1 MSNIP
6 AEVEVSRLST
16 EKIIE
21 LIRQTRNTLIE
32 FYQEDEA
39 IRAYFSEHYGL
50 EKVSAIKNEFL
61 KRDLKELW
69 SAPVDLVH
77 YSALIKEIK
86 DSGNVAI
93 INQVQHHQRFVQ
105 EINAIFKKYTY

>member
-6 AEVEVSRLST
+6 AEVEVSKLST

-39 IRAYFSEHYGL
+39 IRAHFSEHYGL
-50 EKVSAIKNEFL
+50 EKVSAIKIEFL

-77 YSALIKEIK
+77 YAATIKEVK
-86 DSGNVAI
+86 ESGNIATL
-93 INQVQHHQRFVQ
+93 NQAQHQQRFVQ
-105 EINAIFKKYTY
+105 ETDTLFKKYTY

>member
-39 IRAYFSEHYGL
+39 IRAYFSEHHGL

-61 KRDLKELW
+61 KRDLKELS

-77 YSALIKEIK
+77 YAATIKEIK
-86 DSGNVAI
+86 ESGNVAT
-93 INQVQHHQRFVQ
+93 INLAQHQQRFVQ
-105 EINAIFKKYTY
+105 EIDALFKKYTY

>member
-6 AEVEVSRLST
+6 AEVEVSKLST

-39 IRAYFSEHYGL
+39 IRAFFSEHFGL

-77 YSALIKEIK
+77 YAALIKEIK

-93 INQVQHHQRFVQ
+93 INLAQHQQLFVQ
-105 EINAIFKKYTY
+105 EINILFKKYTY